1 MKKKFLLMI
10 SMLIV
15 FCCFFAISINAATT
29 NEFGTPEIIN
39 GIDLT
44 GMNEDTVARV
54 VIVDAN
60 GAYHTYPAQYVV
72 SSNTKFYYNFKPIN
86 SALGTNY
93 NKHSIIRIEVPDNIQ
108 IATNCGDL
116 SQTNN
121 MVEIKFSPSS
131 ELHTLEYGCFY
142 ANKKLQK
149 LNIPPKVTTMGTL
162 LINNSTLEEL
172 IFMDGFSAIP
182 PKDSFCGAIG
192 VKRVV
197 FSNQMTTMGNRAFNA
212 TLGESLEEFYFGAS
226 LMDLGTE
233 NASYVKQSV
242 KFYIPAQFLSEADEI
257 NMTTYS
263 WWSSTACLPTGV
275 IFFTGTKEQAQALIN
290 KSTYDRV
297 FSSNSELVEW
307 DSSVTDDEYVPS
319 KGWRIVYGYNTCRA
333 FYENAHDMNGKNT
346 PNVKS
351 YFEKITV
358 GDMCKRCLSGIV
370 SEEIDPLFVCKGYTV
385 STFGDT
391 YSMAQGFSVNNEA
404 IELYKKYVPDF
415 EFGLIVAGNKDKG
428 EFAPSLSGDL
438 CIPQNKLAH
447 DYFDIKITGI
457 TSEHVD
463 KIIVFCAYA
472 KANGNVYYL
481 DNYTMGTKVI
491 GTSYNAIAKPQN

>member
-1 MKKKFLLMI
+1 MKNKLLLTALMI
-10 SMLIV
+10 SLLVCLLAVGV
-15 FCCFFAISINAATT
+15 FAAETD
-29 NEFGTPEIIN
+29 EFGTVETID
-39 GIDLT
+39 GIDLST
-44 GMNEDTVARV
+44 MSKDADARIV
-54 VIVDAN
+54 VKDKN
-60 GAYHTYPAQYVV
+60 GEYHTYPSRYFV
-72 SSNTKFYYNFKPIN
+72 SNSEKFMYNFKLVN
-86 SALGTNY
+86 DLTGESY
-93 NKHSIIRIEVPDNIQ
+93 NKNSVIRIEVPDDIKV
-108 IATNCGDL
+108 AKNCGDL
-116 SQTNN
+116 CSTSNLL
-121 MVEIKFSPSS
+121 EIIFSPNSQC
-131 ELHTLEYGCFY
+131 HTLEYGCFY
-142 ANKKLQK
+142 ANKSLKRVY
-149 LNIPPKVTTMGTL
+149 IPPRVTKIETL
-162 LINNSTLEEL
+162 VINNSHIEEL

-319 KGWRIVYGYNTCRA
+319 KGWRIVYNYNTCQA

-358 GDMCKRCLSGIV
+358 GDMCKRCLSGVV

-391 YSMAQGFSVNNEA
+391 YSMAQGFAVNNEA

-415 EFGLIVAGNKDKG
+415 EFGLIVAGNEEEG

-447 DYFDIKITGI
+447 DYFDIKIAGI

-472 KANGNVYYL
+472 MANGNVYYL

-491 GTSYNAIAKPQN
+491 GTSYNAIANPQN

>member
-1 MKKKFLLMI
+1 MKKKFLLTI

-15 FCCFFAISINAATT
+15 FCCFLAISISAATT
-29 NEFGTPEIIN
+29 NEFGTPETIN

-86 SALGTNY
+86 TALGTNY

-121 MVEIKFSPSS
+121 MVEIKFFPTS

-333 FYENAHDMNGKNT
+333 FYENEHDMNGKNT

-358 GDMCKRCLSGIV
+358 GDMCKRCLSGVV

-385 STFGDT
+385 ATFGNT
-391 YSMAQGFSVNNEA
+391 FSVAQGFSVNKDA
-404 IELYKKYVPDF
+404 IKEYMKYEPNF
-415 EFGLIVAGNKDKG
+415 EYGLIAASNNTADNGL
-428 EFAPSLSGDL
+428 FAPSLSGEL
-438 CIPQNKLAH
+438 CIPQDKLTH
-447 DYFDIKITGI
+447 NYFDIKITGI
-457 TSEHVD
+457 TSEFFD
-463 KIIVFCAYA
+463 SKIVFCVYVRA
-472 KANGNVYYL
+472 GERVYYL
-481 DNYTMGTKVI
+481 DNHQTCEALTGI
-491 GTSYNAIAKPQN
+491 SYNEILKA

>member
-1 MKKKFLLMI
+1 MKKYLL
-10 SMLIV
+10 LIV
-15 FCCFFAISINAATT
+15 AIATILCCLLAVNVSAATT
-29 NEFGTPEIIN
+29 DEFGEVEIID
-39 GIDLT
+39 GIDLSSMST
-44 GMNEDTVARV
+44 DVNARIV
-54 VIVDAN
+54 VQDKN
-60 GAYHTYPAQYVV
+60 GAFHTYPSQYFV
-72 SSNTKFYYNFKPIN
+72 SGNEKFYYNFKLVNDIT
-86 SALGTNY
+86 GENY
-93 NKHSIIRIEVPDNIQ
+93 NKNSVIRIEVPNDIK

-116 SQTNN
+116 SQTQNL
-121 MVEIKFSPSS
+121 VEIKFSPNSQC
-131 ELHTLEYGCFY
+131 HTLEYGCFY

-162 LINNSTLEEL
+162 LINHSTLEEL

-182 PKDSFCGAIG
+182 PKDSFCGATG

-242 KFYIPAQFLSEADEI
+242 KFYIPAQFLSETDEI

-319 KGWRIVYGYNTCRA
+319 KGWRIVYNYNTCRA

-358 GDMCKRCLSGIV
+358 GDMCKRCLSGVV

-385 STFGDT
+385 ATFGNT
-391 YSMAQGFSVNNEA
+391 FSVAQGFSVNKDA
-404 IELYKKYVPDF
+404 IKEYMKYEPNF
-415 EFGLIVAGNKDKG
+415 EYGLIAASNKTADNG
-428 EFAPSLSGDL
+428 LFAPSLSGEL
-438 CIPQNKLAH
+438 CIPQDKLVH

-457 TSEHVD
+457 TSEFLNS
-463 KIIVFCAYA
+463 KIVFCAYVRVSE
-472 KANGNVYYL
+472 KVYYL
-481 DNYTMGTKVI
+481 DNSQTCEALTGI
-491 GTSYNAIAKPQN
+491 SYNELLKA

>member
-1 MKKKFLLMI
+1 MKRKFLLTI

-15 FCCFFAISINAATT
+15 FCCFFAIGINAATT

-86 SALGTNY
+86 TALGTDY

-116 SQTNN
+116 SQTKN

-162 LINNSTLEEL
+162 LINNSYIEEL

-182 PKDSFCGAIG
+182 PKDSFKGASG
-192 VKRVV
+192 VKKVV
-197 FSNQMTTMGNRAFNA
+197 FSNQMTTMEDRSFDG
-212 TLGESLEEFYFGAS
+212 TLGEELEEFYFGAS
-226 LMDLGTE
+226 LKDLGTN
-233 NASYVKQSV
+233 NAAWVKQSV
-242 KFYIPAQFLSEADEI
+242 KFYIPAQFLSEVEEVK
-257 NMTTYS
+257 METYS
-263 WWSSTACLPTGV
+263 WWASSACLPTGV
-275 IFFTGTKEQAQALIN
+275 IFFTGTKEQAQAIID

-297 FSSNSELVEW
+297 FCSSAELVAW
-307 DSSVTDDEYVPS
+307 DSNVSDDDYVPS
-319 KGWRIVYGYNTCRA
+319 SGWRIVYGYNTCRA

-358 GDMCKRCLSGIV
+358 GDMCKRCLSGVV

-385 STFGDT
+385 STYGTVF
-391 YSMAQGFSVNNEA
+391 SMAQGFAINNEA
-404 IELYKKYVPDF
+404 IEKYMKYVPDF
-415 EFGLIVAGNKDKG
+415 EYGLIAAGNNTANNG
-428 EFAPSLSGDL
+428 AFAPSLSGDL
-438 CIPQNKLAH
+438 CIPQNKLTH

-457 TSEHVD
+457 TND
-463 KIIVFCAYA
+463 YANNKIVFCAYV
-472 KANGNVYYL
+472 KAGEDVYYL
-481 DNYTMGTKVI
+481 DNHKTCKSLTGI
-491 GTSYNAIAKPQN
+491 SYNEIPKA